1 MKTWNYI
8 KKTVVYLGDGSTLIA
23 GVGVCL
29 MGLMLA
35 ANTISR
41 YGFNSPWPFGE
52 EYTAYILV
60 LLTFF
65 PLAYT
70 MRKKGHVRIEIVINH
85 LPVKARRWL
94 IIAYTFISII
104 VVGVMIYYGLEL
116 SLKSL
121 KYGIKAVTV
130 MQTPLWIAQMFVV
143 IGLIIFFLQL
153 ILYLVSR
160 LGRLR
165 EEYPRESLEGV

>member
-1 MKTWNYI
+1 MKVWNYI
-8 KKTVVYLGDGSTLIA
+8 KKAIIHLGDGCTLMA
-23 GVGVCL
+23 GIGVCL

-35 ANTISR
+35 ANTVSR
-41 YGFNSPWPFGE
+41 YGFNNPWPFGE

-85 LPVKARRWL
+85 LPVKVRRWL
-94 IIAYTFISII
+94 IITYAFISII

-121 KYGIKAVTV
+121 KHDIKAVTV
-130 MQTPLWIAQMFVV
+130 MQTPLLIPQMFVV

-160 LGRLR
+160 FRRLK